1 MNVSKIKRQGEK
13 TGRFVQISQS
23 VSPAPLS
30 NYLLARGG
38 DVSARAHT
46 CVALGRCVAF
56 GRPNISVWGSSG
68 HWGRGVWGDQ
78 GWGHAGARSR
88 TPKAACH
95 RLSIRL
101 RRSRSN
107 TSTEYSLPGR
117 GGHSIVASGGQSLPR
132 YIVHTHV
139 VLSQRN
145 SSQVKSSHLRPL
157 PSNTAGLRST
167 FDRLP
172 WLPVVSVYV

>member
-13 TGRFVQISQS
+13 TGRFVQFSQS

-68 HWGRGVWGDQ
+68 HWGLGRPGLGTRWCTEPDAQSRMPPALNPAPPLPVL
-78 GWGHAGARSR
+78 HKYRLLAPGARGPLNCR
-88 TPKAACH
+88 KW
-95 RLSIRL
+95 RSISPTL
-101 RRSRSN
+101 
-107 TSTEYSLPGR
+107 
-117 GGHSIVASGGQSLPR
+117 
-132 YIVHTHV
+132 HTHV